1 MNESV
6 VGLYDARFRE
16 QIRKRNFALNPI
28 ESLVLKYLT
37 GTVLDLGC
45 GLGNLSLEA
54 ARRGHRVV
62 AVDAGRTA
70 IERIEAEA
78 QREGLPAQAIE
89 TDIDTWEI
97 DRQYDSIVA
106 IGLLMYFQRERAL
119 GLLRSIQDHVS
130 PGGRAAINV
139 LALGATS
146 TDMLDDDSCYLFPP
160 DELQEQFAG
169 WQILYLDTDGPE
181 VTVIAERAAQDS

>member
-16 QIRKRNFALNPI
+16 QIRKRDFALNPV
-28 ESLVLKYLT
+28 ESLALRYLT

-70 IERIEAEA
+70 IERIKSEA
-78 QREGLPAQAIE
+78 QREGLSVHAIQA
-89 TDIDTWEI
+89 DIDTWGI
-97 DRQYDSIVA
+97 DQQYDSIVA
-106 IGLLMYFQRERAL
+106 IGLLMYSQRERTL
-119 GLLRSIQDHVS
+119 GLLRSIQEHVS
-130 PGGRAAINV
+130 PGGRAAVNV
-139 LALGATS
+139 LAEGATS
-146 TDMLDDDSCYLFPP
+146 IDMFDEDSYYLFPP
-160 DELQEQFAG
+160 DDICSGFAVEYKRSLG
-169 WQILYLDTDGPE
+169 HQPARHDECSPGIL
-181 VTVIAERAAQDS
+181 